1 MAAIAFFDADD
12 TLLKGSSGVMLAKLL
27 LIQKG
32 ERIEP
37 KYAWEL
43 LKIYFQ
49 SKVKAVKYDSIVEYG
64 LGRFDGRSVAEL
76 DDVCRECFDLYM
88 AKSIYRGGYKEIR
101 RHQQR
106 GNRAV
111 LLTASI
117 KPLMNILGEYLGM
130 DDVIAT
136 EPVVEDG
143 FMTDNVEKPF
153 CYGDGKRIL
162 AQEYADRSGVLLK
175 DCYFYSDSISDLP
188 LLEAV
193 GNPVAT
199 NPDRVL
205 FATALLRNWRIA
217 WFNRVL
223 PVKSGVRL

>member
-12 TLLKGSSGVMLAKLL
+12 TLLKGTSGIMLAKLL
-27 LIQKG
+27 LLHKG

-49 SKVKAVKYDSIVEYG
+49 SKFKAFKYDTIVEYG
-64 LGRFDGRSVAEL
+64 LGRFEGRSAAEL
-76 DDVCRECFDLYM
+76 EDVCVECFDRYM
-88 AKSIYRGGYKEIR
+88 VKAIYRGGCKEIK
-101 RHQQR
+101 RHQR
-106 GNRAV
+106 IGNRAV

-117 KPLMNILGEYLGM
+117 KPLMEMLGEYLGM

-136 EPVVEDG
+136 EPIIEDG
-143 FMTDNVEKPF
+143 VMTDRVEKPF
-153 CYGDGKRIL
+153 CYGDGKRVL
-162 AQEYADRSGVLLK
+162 AQEYADRFGIPLS

-205 FATALLRNWRIA
+205 FVTALMRNWRIL
-217 WFNRVL
+217 WFNSVL
-223 PVKSGVRL
+223 QVR